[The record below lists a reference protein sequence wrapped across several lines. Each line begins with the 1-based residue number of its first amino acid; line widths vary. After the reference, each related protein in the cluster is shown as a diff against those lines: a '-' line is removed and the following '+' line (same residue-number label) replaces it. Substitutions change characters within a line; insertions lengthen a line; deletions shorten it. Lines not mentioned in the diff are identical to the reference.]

1 MSTTLFA
8 GSVVLQTNLL
18 TLSFTSSITL
28 AKIYTSLPFIII
40 ATLIEQ
46 LQGDNVYG
54 FAVKK
59 MLDKF

>member
-54 FAVKK
+54 FAVKQ